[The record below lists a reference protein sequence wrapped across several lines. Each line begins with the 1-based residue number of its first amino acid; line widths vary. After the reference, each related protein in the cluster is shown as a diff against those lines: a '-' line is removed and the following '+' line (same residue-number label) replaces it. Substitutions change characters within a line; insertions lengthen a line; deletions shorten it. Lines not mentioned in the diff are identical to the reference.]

1 MFAHTNASYHA
12 TSRDPK
18 ADILLKV
25 GEGQLCREKEEIEN
39 GTCLQLSL
47 ALPAAV
53 WSLWSMYW
61 HICVPG
67 HRLLLEPS
75 KVSVYPAF
83 ISCFFKCV
91 VAYQLEHILER
102 GIPKFPIT
110 GLRRL

>member
-1 MFAHTNASYHA
+1 M
-12 TSRDPK
+12 
-18 ADILLKV
+18 
-25 GEGQLCREKEEIEN
+25 QEKEEMEN

-47 ALPAAV
+47 VLPAAV

-67 HRLLLEPS
+67 HMEPS
-75 KVSVYPAF
+75 KASVCPAF
-83 ISCFFKCV
+83 IYCFCKYV

-110 GLRRL
+110 GLRHL